1 MIFRWARH
9 PGSAPI
15 ARDRL
20 KILLAHE
27 RTLNSR
33 PDLLAR
39 VHSDIVAVIC
49 RHVTVSPEQ
58 VQVKMDRVETVSRLT
73 IDIEVPASTAVPTSG
88 EGIKGFGDLAS
99 CVLAR
104 SFARRMQHL
113 PGHLGGSIAVRAAV
127 IYENTL
133 PAGENARATAG
144 GLAER
149 FVVATGTAGCG
160 ERNDSEPAI
169 FF

>member
-20 KILLAHE
+20 KILLTHE

-73 IDIEVPASTAVPTSG
+73 IDIEVPGSTTVPTSG
-88 EGIKGFGDLAS
+88 EGIKGF
-99 CVLAR
+99 AR
-104 SFARRMQHL
+104 IARR
-113 PGHLGGSIAVRAAV
+113 PV
-127 IYENTL
+127 
-133 PAGENARATAG
+133 AGDDP
-144 GLAER
+144 R
-149 FVVATGTAGCG
+149 F
-160 ERNDSEPAI
+160 
-169 FF
+169 

>member
-20 KILLAHE
+20 KVLLTHE

-73 IDIEVPASTAVPTSG
+73 IDIEVPASTAVPNSG
-88 EGIKGFGDLAS
+88 EGIKGF
-99 CVLAR
+99 AR
-104 SFARRMQHL
+104 IL
-113 PGHLGGSIAVRAAV
+113 PAVFLLGHLLAACSTYQV
-127 IYENTL
+127 TSEAAQL
-133 PAGENARATAG
+133 TAQG
-144 GLAER
+144 PC
-149 FVVATGTAGCG
+149 VVTRTADCH
-160 ERNDSEPAI
+160 
-169 FF
+169 

>member
-1 MIFRWARH
+1 VIFRWARH

-20 KILLAHE
+20 KILLTHE
-27 RTLNSR
+27 RSLNSR

-73 IDIEVPASTAVPTSG
+73 IDIEVPASTAAPTSG
-88 EGIKGFGDLAS
+88 EGIKRFARILPA
-99 CVLAR
+99 VFFAR

-133 PAGENARATAG
+133 PAGECTRRREA
-144 GLAER
+144 
-149 FVVATGTAGCG
+149 
-160 ERNDSEPAI
+160 
-169 FF
+169 